1 MTLRHRGAGLAL
13 GVALDQL
20 LADPQRHHPVA
31 WFGSWATLVEKV
43 AYADSRAAGALFTA
57 AAIAPALAGGIVVE
71 KAASRRGWL
80 QVAATAAA
88 TWAALGVRRLAN
100 EGGIMAD
107 RLDSGDLEAAREQTL
122 RLWNMGHRRIAF
134 IDGPADD
141 RPAARRRQER
151 IAALRAAREQLPNL
165 CGRDPRTLDEE
176 GLGRA
181 TVESMAENTNDA
193 GVCTLLWGAVA
204 GVPGILAHRAL
215 NTLDAMVGY
224 RNERYGRFGTVAAV
238 ADDAAAWLPA
248 RVTGALA
255 CLTAPLIGG
264 RTGTAW
270 RIMRRDGASH
280 PSPNGGWCESAW
292 AGALGVQLGGENR
305 YGERVESRP
314 TLGDGPRPRGAEV
327 RRAAQLV
334 TAVTAVFAG
343 ALILFG
349 GRK

>member
-20 LADPQRHHPVA
+20 LADTQRHHPVA

-107 RLDSGDLEAAREQTL
+107 RLDSGDLE
-122 RLWNMGHRRIAF
+122 
-134 IDGPADD
+134 
-141 RPAARRRQER
+141 
-151 IAALRAAREQLPNL
+151 AAREQLPNL

-334 TAVTAVFAG
+334 TAVTAAATAVFAG

>member
-107 RLDSGDLEAAREQTL
+107 RLDSGDLEAAREQ
-122 RLWNMGHRRIAF
+122 
-134 IDGPADD
+134 
-141 RPAARRRQER
+141 
-151 IAALRAAREQLPNL
+151 LPNL

-264 RTGTAW
+264 RTGSAW

-334 TAVTAVFAG
+334 TAVTAAATAVFAG

>member
-57 AAIAPALAGGIVVE
+57 AAIAPVLAGGIVVE

-107 RLDSGDLEAAREQTL
+107 RLDSGDLE
-122 RLWNMGHRRIAF
+122 
-134 IDGPADD
+134 
-141 RPAARRRQER
+141 
-151 IAALRAAREQLPNL
+151 AAREQLPNL

-334 TAVTAVFAG
+334 TAGTSAATAVFAG

>member
-31 WFGSWATLVEKV
+31 WFGSWATRAEKV
-43 AYADSRAAGALFTA
+43 VYADSRAAGALFTA

-107 RLDSGDLEAAREQTL
+107 RLDSGDLEAAREQ
-122 RLWNMGHRRIAF
+122 
-134 IDGPADD
+134 
-141 RPAARRRQER
+141 
-151 IAALRAAREQLPNL
+151 LPNL

-204 GVPGILAHRAL
+204 GCPGSWPTVRSTPSTPWSATATNATGGLARLPPSRTMPPPGCRPGSPVP
-215 NTLDAMVGY
+215 
-224 RNERYGRFGTVAAV
+224 
-238 ADDAAAWLPA
+238 
-248 RVTGALA
+248 
-255 CLTAPLIGG
+255 
-264 RTGTAW
+264 
-270 RIMRRDGASH
+270 
-280 PSPNGGWCESAW
+280 
-292 AGALGVQLGGENR
+292 
-305 YGERVESRP
+305 
-314 TLGDGPRPRGAEV
+314 
-327 RRAAQLV
+327 
-334 TAVTAVFAG
+334 
-343 ALILFG
+343 
-349 GRK
+349 

>member
-107 RLDSGDLEAAREQTL
+107 RLDSGDLEAAREQ
-122 RLWNMGHRRIAF
+122 
-134 IDGPADD
+134 
-141 RPAARRRQER
+141 
-151 IAALRAAREQLPNL
+151 LPNL

-181 TVESMAENTNDA
+181 AVESMAENTNDA

-334 TAVTAVFAG
+334 TAVTAAATAVFAG

>member
-57 AAIAPALAGGIVVE
+57 AAIAPAQAGGIVVE

-107 RLDSGDLEAAREQTL
+107 RLDSGDLE
-122 RLWNMGHRRIAF
+122 
-134 IDGPADD
+134 
-141 RPAARRRQER
+141 
-151 IAALRAAREQLPNL
+151 AAREQLPNL

-334 TAVTAVFAG
+334 TAVTAAATAVFAG

>member
-107 RLDSGDLEAAREQTL
+107 RLDSGDLE
-122 RLWNMGHRRIAF
+122 
-134 IDGPADD
+134 
-141 RPAARRRQER
+141 
-151 IAALRAAREQLPNL
+151 AAREQLPNL

-314 TLGDGPRPRGAEV
+314 TPGDGPRPRGAEV

-334 TAVTAVFAG
+334 TAVTAAATAVFAG

>member
-107 RLDSGDLEAAREQTL
+107 RLDSGDLEAAREQ
-122 RLWNMGHRRIAF
+122 
-134 IDGPADD
+134 
-141 RPAARRRQER
+141 
-151 IAALRAAREQLPNL
+151 LPNL

-255 CLTAPLIGG
+255 CLTAPLIGDG
-264 RTGTAW
+264 TGPAIPVPTAA
-270 RIMRRDGASH
+270 GASQ
-280 PSPNGGWCESAW
+280 PGRVRLACSWVERTATANASSRVPRSVTGRVPEARRY
-292 AGALGVQLGGENR
+292 AGLR
-305 YGERVESRP
+305 SW
-314 TLGDGPRPRGAEV
+314 
-327 RRAAQLV
+327 
-334 TAVTAVFAG
+334 
-343 ALILFG
+343 
-349 GRK
+349 

>member
-1 MTLRHRGAGLAL
+1 MRTAE
-13 GVALDQL
+13 L
-20 LADPQRHHPVA
+20 LAHCSQLPV
-31 WFGSWATLVEKV
+31 
-43 AYADSRAAGALFTA
+43 
-57 AAIAPALAGGIVVE
+57 LAGGIVVE

-107 RLDSGDLEAAREQTL
+107 RLDSGDLE
-122 RLWNMGHRRIAF
+122 
-134 IDGPADD
+134 
-141 RPAARRRQER
+141 
-151 IAALRAAREQLPNL
+151 AAREQLPNL

-334 TAVTAVFAG
+334 TAVTAAATAVFAG

>member
-31 WFGSWATLVEKV
+31 WFGSWATRAEKV
-43 AYADSRAAGALFTA
+43 VYADSRAAGALFTA

-107 RLDSGDLEAAREQTL
+107 RLDSGDLEAAREQ
-122 RLWNMGHRRIAF
+122 
-134 IDGPADD
+134 
-141 RPAARRRQER
+141 
-151 IAALRAAREQLPNL
+151 LPNL

-215 NTLDAMVGY
+215 NTLDAMVG
-224 RNERYGRFGTVAAV
+224 
-238 ADDAAAWLPA
+238 WLPA

-334 TAVTAVFAG
+334 TAVTAAATAVFAG

>member
-71 KAASRRGWL
+71 KAVSRRGWL

-107 RLDSGDLEAAREQTL
+107 RLDSGDLE
-122 RLWNMGHRRIAF
+122 
-134 IDGPADD
+134 
-141 RPAARRRQER
+141 
-151 IAALRAAREQLPNL
+151 AAREQLPNL

-334 TAVTAVFAG
+334 TAVTAAATAVFAG

>member
-1 MTLRHRGAGLAL
+1 M
-13 GVALDQL
+13 
-20 LADPQRHHPVA
+20 
-31 WFGSWATLVEKV
+31 
-43 AYADSRAAGALFTA
+43 FTA

-107 RLDSGDLEAAREQTL
+107 RLDSGDLE
-122 RLWNMGHRRIAF
+122 
-134 IDGPADD
+134 
-141 RPAARRRQER
+141 
-151 IAALRAAREQLPNL
+151 AAREQLPNL

-305 YGERVESRP
+305 SGERVESRP

-334 TAVTAVFAG
+334 TAVTAAATAVFAG

>member
-20 LADPQRHHPVA
+20 LAYPQRHHPVA
-31 WFGSWATLVEKV
+31 WFGSWATRAEKV
-43 AYADSRAAGALFTA
+43 VYADSRAAGALFTA

-107 RLDSGDLEAAREQTL
+107 RLDSGDLE
-122 RLWNMGHRRIAF
+122 
-134 IDGPADD
+134 
-141 RPAARRRQER
+141 
-151 IAALRAAREQLPNL
+151 AAREQLPNL

-334 TAVTAVFAG
+334 TAVTAAATAVFAG

>member
-20 LADPQRHHPVA
+20 FADPQRHHPVA
-31 WFGSWATLVEKV
+31 WFGSWATRVEKV

-57 AAIAPALAGGIVVE
+57 AAIAPVLAGGIVVE

-107 RLDSGDLEAAREQTL
+107 RLDSGDLE
-122 RLWNMGHRRIAF
+122 
-134 IDGPADD
+134 
-141 RPAARRRQER
+141 
-151 IAALRAAREQLPNL
+151 AAREQLPNL

-264 RTGTAW
+264 RTRTAW
-270 RIMRRDGASH
+270 CIMRRDGASH

-334 TAVTAVFAG
+334 TAVTAAATAVFAG

>member
-1 MTLRHRGAGLAL
+1 M
-13 GVALDQL
+13 
-20 LADPQRHHPVA
+20 
-31 WFGSWATLVEKV
+31 
-43 AYADSRAAGALFTA
+43 
-57 AAIAPALAGGIVVE
+57 
-71 KAASRRGWL
+71 
-80 QVAATAAA
+80 AAA

-107 RLDSGDLEAAREQTL
+107 RLDSGDLE
-122 RLWNMGHRRIAF
+122 
-134 IDGPADD
+134 
-141 RPAARRRQER
+141 
-151 IAALRAAREQLPNL
+151 AAREQLPNL

-280 PSPNGGWCESAW
+280 PSPNGGWCESA
-292 AGALGVQLGGENR
+292 LGGC
-305 YGERVESRP
+305 
-314 TLGDGPRPRGAEV
+314 AW
-327 RRAAQLV
+327 RAAGWREPLRRTRRV
-334 TAVTAVFAG
+334 ASHA
-343 ALILFG
+343 
-349 GRK
+349 R

>member
-1 MTLRHRGAGLAL
+1 MTSRYRGAGLAL

-20 LADPQRHHPVA
+20 FADPQRHHPVA
-31 WFGSWATLVEKV
+31 WFGSWATRVEETTH
-43 AYADSRAAGALFTA
+43 ADNRAAGTMFA
-57 AAIAPALAGGIVVE
+57 ALAVAPVLVGGLLVE
-71 KAASRRGWL
+71 RVSARHRWM
-80 QVAATAAA
+80 QVAATAVA
-88 TWAALGVRRLAN
+88 TWAALGARRLAD
-100 EGGIMAD
+100 EGRTMAD
-107 RLDSGDLEAAREQTL
+107 RLEGGDL
-122 RLWNMGHRRIAF
+122 
-134 IDGPADD
+134 D
-141 RPAARRRQER
+141 
-151 IAALRAAREQLPNL
+151 AAREQLPNL
-165 CGRDPRTLDEE
+165 CGRDPRCLDAE

-193 GVCTLLWGAVA
+193 GVCTIFWGALA

-264 RTGTAW
+264 RTRTAW
-270 RIMRRDGASH
+270 CIMRRDGASH

-334 TAVTAVFAG
+334 TAVTAAATAVFAG

>member
-107 RLDSGDLEAAREQTL
+107 RLDSGDLEAAREQ
-122 RLWNMGHRRIAF
+122 
-134 IDGPADD
+134 
-141 RPAARRRQER
+141 
-151 IAALRAAREQLPNL
+151 LPNL

-224 RNERYGRFGTVAAV
+224 RNDRYGRFGTVAAV

-255 CLTAPLIGG
+255 CLTAPLLGG
-264 RTGTAW
+264 RTGW

-334 TAVTAVFAG
+334 TAVTAAATAVFAG

>member
-80 QVAATAAA
+80 QVAAAA

-107 RLDSGDLEAAREQTL
+107 RLDSGDLE
-122 RLWNMGHRRIAF
+122 
-134 IDGPADD
+134 
-141 RPAARRRQER
+141 
-151 IAALRAAREQLPNL
+151 AAREQLPNL

-334 TAVTAVFAG
+334 TAVTAAATAVFAG

>member
-1 MTLRHRGAGLAL
+1 MRHRGAGLAL

-107 RLDSGDLEAAREQTL
+107 RLDSGDLE
-122 RLWNMGHRRIAF
+122 
-134 IDGPADD
+134 
-141 RPAARRRQER
+141 
-151 IAALRAAREQLPNL
+151 AAREQLPNL

-334 TAVTAVFAG
+334 TAVTAAATAVFAG